1 MLGATDEYQQP
12 IQKATALVPN
22 FKWKKTS
29 KRCSGHRGKLHGQLQ
44 GKKSGINRT
53 ALAAAYPRSM
63 CQHMCHDVISCLNES
78 RQLRLAAWPKS
89 LHHIWHGHF
98 YKCEKCCLGKAAP
111 PGLEH
116 SLLPG
121 ECHHGRY
128 PTADGKRPRK
138 NPEAPSSSPINDWKK
153 PARNSP
159 MEDVTLELPQAVSL
173 GPAARV
179 YWKVAL
185 FQVIQDALAVFS
197 EATDIG
203 KDYVKHWTMDEPQ
216 DLSIC
221 SQRQIFEAVDID
233 AWQITLFDKELGD
246 GGKRSDSVAKSAPRT
261 PAPITPGT
269 VAPSTS
275 MPTRSSSS
283 STPLPLQPA
292 PATPNNHDPL
302 PDISAEPLPAQPP
315 AEHEQDQPRDDE
327 EPYEIEEFK
336 PRQLTSNKPLYD
348 FKKVFQRLPQLAK
361 EKPDTAARLLLGLHE
376 KYWHAPPSDLRNLLA
391 RAGMPVEVLNLV
403 SDAVMKCSIC
413 RRYVRLPNRPQ
424 TKINNAGTLYQCVQA
439 DLLNFPHGGRSHA
452 LQDRSGD
459 EQSGIP
465 RTTTE
470 TPGALDAILW
480 ATSISR
486 HGPGGTIAE
495 PRDSR

>member
-53 ALAAAYPRSM
+53 ALAAVYPRSM

-78 RQLRLAAWPKS
+78 RQLRLAAC
-89 LHHIWHGHF
+89 HF
-98 YKCEKCCLGKAAP
+98 YKCEKCRLGKAAP

-221 SQRQIFEAVDID
+221 SQRQIFEAVDMD

-246 GGKRSDSVAKSAPRT
+246 GGKTWRRRK
-261 PAPITPGT
+261 
-269 VAPSTS
+269 
-275 MPTRSSSS
+275 
-283 STPLPLQPA
+283 
-292 PATPNNHDPL
+292 
-302 PDISAEPLPAQPP
+302 AQ
-315 AEHEQDQPRDDE
+315 
-327 EPYEIEEFK
+327 
-336 PRQLTSNKPLYD
+336 
-348 FKKVFQRLPQLAK
+348 
-361 EKPDTAARLLLGLHE
+361 
-376 KYWHAPPSDLRNLLA
+376 
-391 RAGMPVEVLNLV
+391 
-403 SDAVMKCSIC
+403 
-413 RRYVRLPNRPQ
+413 
-424 TKINNAGTLYQCVQA
+424 
-439 DLLNFPHGGRSHA
+439 
-452 LQDRSGD
+452 
-459 EQSGIP
+459 
-465 RTTTE
+465 
-470 TPGALDAILW
+470 
-480 ATSISR
+480 
-486 HGPGGTIAE
+486 
-495 PRDSR
+495 

>member
-44 GKKSGINRT
+44 GKK
-53 ALAAAYPRSM
+53 
-63 CQHMCHDVISCLNES
+63 
-78 RQLRLAAWPKS
+78 
-89 LHHIWHGHF
+89 IWHQPHGTCSGVSKINVPAHVPRRD
-98 YKCEKCCLGKAAP
+98 LLPQRVTTVADLRHGRKAFTTSGTATSTSARSAVWAKLRRP
-111 PGLEH
+111 AWNN

-221 SQRQIFEAVDID
+221 SQR
-233 AWQITLFDKELGD
+233 T
-246 GGKRSDSVAKSAPRT
+246 
-261 PAPITPGT
+261 
-269 VAPSTS
+269 
-275 MPTRSSSS
+275 
-283 STPLPLQPA
+283 
-292 PATPNNHDPL
+292 
-302 PDISAEPLPAQPP
+302 
-315 AEHEQDQPRDDE
+315 
-327 EPYEIEEFK
+327 
-336 PRQLTSNKPLYD
+336 
-348 FKKVFQRLPQLAK
+348 
-361 EKPDTAARLLLGLHE
+361 
-376 KYWHAPPSDLRNLLA
+376 DL
-391 RAGMPVEVLNLV
+391 
-403 SDAVMKCSIC
+403 
-413 RRYVRLPNRPQ
+413 
-424 TKINNAGTLYQCVQA
+424 
-439 DLLNFPHGGRSHA
+439 
-452 LQDRSGD
+452 
-459 EQSGIP
+459 
-465 RTTTE
+465 
-470 TPGALDAILW
+470 
-480 ATSISR
+480 
-486 HGPGGTIAE
+486 
-495 PRDSR
+495 